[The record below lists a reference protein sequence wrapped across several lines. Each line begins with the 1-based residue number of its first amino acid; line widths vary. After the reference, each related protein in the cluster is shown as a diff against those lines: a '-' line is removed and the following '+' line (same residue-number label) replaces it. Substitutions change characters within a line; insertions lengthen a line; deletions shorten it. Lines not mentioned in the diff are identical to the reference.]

1 MAKKCETCGGAV
13 DGMFKKVCD
22 KCRSEAYQQ
31 EVAEQLEMR
40 QSEFKENLASVKK
53 ANPSLATAWEKMFD
67 LTGAKWQPDIA
78 KGEAYYS
85 KMSDDLVRLVP
96 STETVLA
103 VAKGISVTSSAIW
116 VVTERSLVIEKRTIL
131 NDTFKG
137 SEVVSLDNITGIESS
152 VVNRATGAVEIKIT
166 RAANEDTLFGL
177 VPALADTIVAA
188 LNKSKGAGK
197 TSATN
202 SNSSDPADAIRKL
215 KGLLDDG
222 LISQDEFDKKK
233 ADLIDKM

>member
-22 KCRSEAYQQ
+22 KCRSEAYQK
-31 EVAEQLEMR
+31 EVAEQLEKR

-53 ANPSLATAWEKMFD
+53 ANPSLASAWEKMFV

-85 KMSDDLVRLVP
+85 QMSDDLVRLVP
-96 STETVLA
+96 SNEIVLA
-103 VAKGISVTSSAIW
+103 VAKGIAVTSSAIW
-116 VVTERSLVIEKRTIL
+116 VVTERSLVIEKRAVL

-137 SEVVSLDNITGIESS
+137 SEVVSLDNITGIESR
-152 VVNRATGAVEIKIT
+152 VVNRVTGAVEIKIT

-188 LNKSKGAGK
+188 LNKSKGAAK
-197 TSATN
+197 TSASTN
-202 SNSSDPADAIRKL
+202 SRSDPADAIRKL
-215 KGLLDDG
+215 KKLLDDG
-222 LISQDEFDKKK
+222 LITQEEHDKKREK
-233 ADLIDKM
+233 LLDEL